1 MLGDEIV
8 KEQINEWIKEK
19 TNEKLQ
25 SINSKTEETQDPHMD
40 GYAASLYS
48 PVRLSIF
55 SNTNTEKVCQNALN
69 NISSCIKQKNKI
81 KKYNFD
87 CNQVELC

>member
-55 SNTNTEKVCQNALN
+55 SNTNTEKVCLKEP
-69 NISSCIKQKNKI
+69 IILTSCK
-81 KKYNFD
+81 
-87 CNQVELC
+87 